1 MTKKESW
8 FQWFEMTPYEFFCEE
23 FNAGIPTWA
32 LGRKFKDGH
41 DIPDD
46 NGFRVPEVRLPL
58 LLGIF
63 GSAFCATLSLYYKE
77 VRPMI
82 TGLTGLGAVDE
93 MIQGRNDDLSKVHPI
108 DPASIPN
115 PFTGMA
121 EQLADTTPES
131 ITKNDHLQ
139 LMDAGM
145 SNNLP
150 ICSSLKAQYADCF
163 LPLHRSIAA
172 TRP

>member
-1 MTKKESW
+1 
-8 FQWFEMTPYEFFCEE
+8 MTPYEFFCEE

-32 LGRKFKDGH
+32 VGRKFHKGH
-41 DIPDD
+41 DVPQDGD
-46 NGFRVPEVRLPL
+46 LRVPEVRLPL

-63 GSAFCATLSLYYKE
+63 GSAFCATLNLYYKE

-82 TGLTGLGAVDE
+82 RGLAGFSRIDE

-108 DPASIPN
+108 DPASISN
-115 PFTGMA
+115 PFVGMKD
-121 EQLADTTPES
+121 ELPETTPES
-131 ITKNDHLQ
+131 ISKNEHIQ

-150 ICSSLKAQYADCF
+150 ICRSS
-163 LPLHRSIAA
+163 
-172 TRP
+172 

>member
-1 MTKKESW
+1 
-8 FQWFEMTPYEFFCEE
+8 MTPYEFFCEE
-23 FNAGIPTWA
+23 FNAGISTWA
-32 LGRKFKDGH
+32 IGRKFNGGNDVPEE
-41 DIPDD
+41 D
-46 NGFRVPEVRLPL
+46 GFRVPEVRLPL

-77 VRPMI
+77 IRPMI
-82 TGLTGLGAVDE
+82 KGLAGFTSIDE

-115 PFTGMA
+115 PFLGM
-121 EQLADTTPES
+121 EDTLPDTTPES
-131 ITKNDHLQ
+131 ITKSQHLQ

-150 ICSSLKAQYADCF
+150 ICMYLKTAVADMY
-163 LPLHRSIAA
+163 
-172 TRP
+172 

>member
-1 MTKKESW
+1 
-8 FQWFEMTPYEFFCEE
+8 MTPYEFFCEE

-32 LGRKFKDGH
+32 VGRKFEKGQDVPEGDGL
-41 DIPDD
+41 
-46 NGFRVPEVRLPL
+46 RMPEVRLPL

-63 GSAFCATLSLYYKE
+63 GSAFCATLNLYYKE
-77 VRPMI
+77 VRPI
-82 TGLTGLGAVDE
+82 IKGLAGFGGIDE

-115 PFTGMA
+115 PFIGMR
-121 EQLADTTPES
+121 EELPPTTPES
-131 ITKNDHLQ
+131 MSMNEHLQ

-150 ICSSLKAQYADCF
+150 ICSSSCDRYSDLGLLLARPF
-163 LPLHRSIAA
+163 ITSRSCG
-172 TRP
+172 

>member
-1 MTKKESW
+1 
-8 FQWFEMTPYEFFCEE
+8 MTPYEFFCEE

-32 LGRKFKDGH
+32 VGRKFNKGLDVPQDDG
-41 DIPDD
+41 P
-46 NGFRVPEVRLPL
+46 RVPEVRLPL

-63 GSAFCATLSLYYKE
+63 GSAFCATLNLYYKE

-82 TGLTGLGAVDE
+82 RGLAGFSSIDD

-115 PFTGMA
+115 PFVGM
-121 EQLADTTPES
+121 EDELPETTPES
-131 ITKNDHLQ
+131 ISKNEHIQ

-150 ICSSLKAQYADCF
+150 ICRSS
-163 LPLHRSIAA
+163 
-172 TRP
+172 